1 MKILLVLFLA
11 LPLVA
16 CGGGDL
22 TPPTRKARASVGR
35 LQSDHATAYKPAFK
49 PTLTL
54 SPKSVALAP
63 DAIQSFSAQINYEPD
78 GPRYPRQPV
87 TWTVVE
93 AGGGEITRTGLYTAP
108 ATPGTYHV
116 KAEREDHPGVAS
128 TATVTV
134 VAKAALASPKQ

>member
-1 MKILLVLFLA
+1 MEALLVLFLA
-11 LPLVA
+11 IPLMA

-22 TPPTRKARASVGR
+22 KLPTGKTRASIGH
-35 LQSDHATAYKPAFK
+35 LQSDHAAAFK

-54 SPKSVALAP
+54 SPKAVTLA
-63 DAIQSFSAQINYEPD
+63 AGATQSFSAQINYEPD
-78 GPRYPRQPV
+78 GPRFPRQPV

-108 ATPGTYHV
+108 SGAGTYHV
-116 KAEREDHPGVAS
+116 KAEREDHPGVAN

-134 VAKAALASPKQ
+134 VAKNAPSSPKQ